1 GGSHHDEPAPGPSGE
16 LECAVSGGG
25 GAEALA
31 WRIGGMFGIL
41 VCSLIGFAL
50 PYLLRKQ
57 HRSILF
63 FFRTFAAGVVL
74 AVAIVH
80 IFPGAQEA
88 LSNPCLGFTEEF
100 PWASV
105 FVLYAALI
113 SFVVEC
119 YLKKILLR
127 SLQSNSEKKHVPAEG
142 ECVECGLNTEEDEK
156 ALVISGYRATS
167 YTLEAGIIF
176 HSIFIGIA
184 LGTTQDISEIQSLV
198 IALLFHQG
206 FEGISLGTTLIPCQF
221 SKLKTVIMGLL
232 FALTTPIGVVIGLA
246 IYSSYNPSSKAAL
259 ATEGAFNAVSAGI
272 LIYNGLVDLVVPAF
286 DEDDE
291 ATPKGAVLDTSKG
304 QGQCWRFHAE
314 KKDLINK
321 IVAKACFLREH
332 AVLGPVLV
340 KSQLLELT

>member
-1 GGSHHDEPAPGPSGE
+1 MRPDIGRPQGGSHHDEPAPGPSGE

-167 YTLEAGIIF
+167 
-176 HSIFIGIA
+176 
-184 LGTTQDISEIQSLV
+184 
-198 IALLFHQG
+198 
-206 FEGISLGTTLIPCQF
+206 LGTTLIPCQF

-291 ATPKGAVLDTSKG
+291 ATPKGAVLY
-304 QGQCWRFHAE
+304 
-314 KKDLINK
+314 
-321 IVAKACFLREH
+321 FLGF
-332 AVLGPVLV
+332 VSLFLGAF
-340 KSQLLELT
+340 SMCLLALWA

>member
-1 GGSHHDEPAPGPSGE
+1 MGGGHHDEPAPGPAGE
-16 LECAVSGGG
+16 LECAVSGGS
-25 GAEALA
+25 GAEALS

-50 PYLLRKQ
+50 PFLLRKQ

-80 IFPGAQEA
+80 IFPGAQAA
-88 LSNPCLGFTEEF
+88 LSNPCLGFAEEF
-100 PWASV
+100 PWASI

-119 YLKKILLR
+119 YLKKVLLK
-127 SLQSNSEKKHVPAEG
+127 SLQSNNEKNHAPAEG
-142 ECVECGLNTEEDEK
+142 ECIECGLNTEEDEK
-156 ALVISGYRATS
+156 ALIVSGYRATS

-184 LGTTQDISEIQSLV
+184 LGTTQDIEEIQSLV
-198 IALLFHQG
+198 IALMFHQG

-221 SKLKTVIMGLL
+221 SKLKTILMGLL
-232 FALTTPIGVVIGLA
+232 FALTTPVGVVIGLA

-259 ATEGAFNAVSAGI
+259 AIEGSFNAISAGI

-286 DEDDE
+286 DENDE
-291 ATPKGAVLDTSKG
+291 GTPKS
-304 QGQCWRFHAE
+304 
-314 KKDLINK
+314 
-321 IVAKACFLREH
+321 
-332 AVLGPVLV
+332 PVLYFLGFV
-340 KSQLLELT
+340 SLFLGAFSMCLLALWA

>member
-1 GGSHHDEPAPGPSGE
+1 MGGDSPEPAPGPAGE
-16 LECAVSGGG
+16 LECAVNGGS
-25 GAEALA
+25 GAEALS
-31 WRIGGMFGIL
+31 WRVGGMFGIL
-41 VCSLIGFAL
+41 VCSIIGFAL

-57 HRSILF
+57 HRTVLF

-88 LSNPCLGFTEEF
+88 LSNPCLGFAEEF
-100 PWASV
+100 PWASI

-119 YLKKILLR
+119 YLKKVLLKT
-127 SLQSNSEKKHVPAEG
+127 LQSNNAKNHAPAEG

-156 ALVISGYRATS
+156 ALVVSGYRATS
-167 YTLEAGIIF
+167 YTLEAGIVF

-184 LGTTQDISEIQSLV
+184 LGTTQDIEEIQSLV
-198 IALLFHQG
+198 IALMFHQG

-232 FALTTPIGVVIGLA
+232 FALTTPLGVVIGLA
-246 IYSSYNPSSKAAL
+246 IYSSYNPASKAAL
-259 ATEGAFNAVSAGI
+259 ATEGAFNAISAGI

-286 DEDDE
+286 DETDE
-291 ATPKGAVLDTSKG
+291 STPKAAVPYFLGFVSLFLGAFSM
-304 QGQCWRFHAE
+304 C
-314 KKDLINK
+314 
-321 IVAKACFLREH
+321 
-332 AVLGPVLV
+332 
-340 KSQLLELT
+340 LLALWA